1 GFRLDAAKHI
11 PAWFFKEWADHV
23 RDSAQR
29 DLFIVAEY
37 WSHDLPAL
45 QQYIDLVEGKVMLF
59 DVALHLKFHQ
69 ASKQGD
75 GFDMAQIFTDTL
87 TAADPAHSVTLVANH
102 DTQPLQSLEAPVE
115 PWFKPLAYALIL
127 LREQGVPCVFYP
139 DLYGASYK
147 DEGSDGQEYQID
159 MPVIPEL
166 EKLIQA
172 RQRFANGAQTDYF
185 DDKNC
190 VAFTRSGT
198 ADAPGCVVVLTNG
211 AESGKAVSLGDAL
224 AHKSWRDLLGN
235 RQDEVTTDE
244 QGKATFPVNGGSVSV
259 WVPAETL

>member
-1 GFRLDAAKHI
+1 MGADVEFRNAAVTEELKYWARWLLESLPCDGFRTDAAKHI
-11 PAWFFKEWADHV
+11 PARFFKEWADHV

-37 WSHDLPAL
+37 WSHDLSAL
-45 QQYIDLVEGKVMLF
+45 QQYIELVDGKVMLF

-87 TAADPAHSVTLVANH
+87 TAADPAHAVTLVANH

-139 DLYGASYK
+139 DLYGASYRDK
-147 DEGSDGQEYQID
+147 GRDGGEYQID
-159 MPVIPEL
+159 MPAI
-166 EKLIQA
+166 
-172 RQRFANGAQTDYF
+172 R
-185 DDKNC
+185 
-190 VAFTRSGT
+190 
-198 ADAPGCVVVLTNG
+198 
-211 AESGKAVSLGDAL
+211 
-224 AHKSWRDLLGN
+224 SWR
-235 RQDEVTTDE
+235 
-244 QGKATFPVNGGSVSV
+244 S
-259 WVPAETL
+259 